1 MKRLIVLFMALWL
14 SAMTL
19 AWADSANP
27 NPVKMKQPD
36 GSTITLR
43 LHGDEFYSWVTSEDG
58 KTLYKKDAHGWWRP
72 AGKPQINRNAVSK
85 AKELRRQRD
94 EHFRKNSKDGLG
106 LGFGSNHFLI
116 ILVEWSDYKF
126 QNGAADYW
134 SRALGGT
141 NFTDNGSVGSAKDYY
156 KDASYG
162 AFTPNFDVYGP
173 VTLNRG
179 HLDFPEGDSPT
190 HHYNMARVS
199 LQEAIAQL
207 DATIDF
213 KQYDNNNDG
222 LVDNVFMIYPGYA
235 ASSGAE
241 NAIWP
246 HASSISQQTQDGVYV
261 ASYACSSELMGTSG
275 TALNGIG
282 TFCHEFGHVI
292 GLPDLYDIDYEENGT
307 ARHPG
312 NWNLMAGGNHNS
324 NGCIPARMST
334 IERYLLGYLTDS
346 DIVDLSTPGSKVLKT
361 LSEKKFYKLPTSNEG
376 EFFIPEVRDHSG
388 FDSPLPPGMIIY
400 HIDQS
405 QNNADGMTAKQRWD
419 YWDINSHANHPC
431 DYILTPDPEA
441 YNGWAYQY
449 YQLWV
454 FPKDEWNGYY
464 YNVTEYQPEA
474 WDGSKSFKL
483 SNIAYD
489 NGQATFTVSLGER
502 TVTGTVTNKASN
514 EAIQGAIVVVG
525 SQSQQAPGYNP
536 ISLAAARRNAI
547 VETKTNTDGKFNI
560 SLPEDAPQDLVIS
573 VFATDYL
580 SASENVSGRSIHKD
594 FALTPIIDQGQVNLS
609 RAVFPFYSGGR
620 WGSDQTGTNYTVA
633 QKFKASEITN
643 LVGGKIKSIS
653 YSSLAT
659 GEEIYVFVDFG
670 TSRRVIARK
679 VNNPSSAYYSN
690 AFSNTVDISDAD
702 ITIPANT
709 DVYIGYLVKNA
720 NNTYIVYSDG
730 TPAEEGS
737 FLMYYAF
744 STTEAGGSK
753 WCDVNKELGWNTNN
767 TMIGAVVEPKATM
780 NPNATLGE
788 LGVSY
793 IQVPSGTLT
802 AGSSFPLKLVSS
814 KSAKPTGITWY
825 FDGVQTSADSVTLTS
840 GKHIIKAKFK
850 VQDIYGAETEH
861 VLEVR
866 IEVQ

>member
-1 MKRLIVLFMALWL
+1 MALWL

-58 KTLYKKDAHGWWRP
+58 KTLYKKDANGWWRP
-72 AGKPQINRNAVSK
+72 AGKPQINRSAVAK
-85 AKELRRQRD
+85 ANNLRRQRD
-94 EHFRKNSKDGLG
+94 ERIRKNSQG

-126 QNGAADYW
+126 QDGASSYW
-134 SRALGGT
+134 PRALGGS
-141 NFTDNGSVGSAKDYY
+141 NFTDNGSVGSAKEYY
-156 KDASYG
+156 TEASYG
-162 AFTPNFDVYGP
+162 QFTPNFDVYGP
-173 VTLNRG
+173 ITISRG
-179 HLDFPEGDSPT
+179 HLDFPAGDSQEY
-190 HHYNMARVS
+190 HYS
-199 LQEAIAQL
+199 LAQESMKEALAIL
-207 DATIDF
+207 DGSIDF
-213 KQYDNNNDG
+213 SQYDNNHDG
-222 LVDNVFMIYPGYA
+222 YVDNVYMIYPGYA
-235 ASSGAE
+235 ASNGAQ

-246 HASSISQQTQDGVYV
+246 HASSIYYQTNDNVYV
-261 ASYACSSELMGTSG
+261 SSYACSAELLGSGPSSG
-275 TALNGIG
+275 TTLNGIG

-292 GLPDLYDIDYEENGT
+292 GLPDLYDIDYEENGS
-307 ARHPG
+307 ARNPSS
-312 NWNLMAGGNHNS
+312 WNLMAGGNHNS
-324 NGCIPARMST
+324 NGRIPARMCSL
-334 IERYLLGYLTDS
+334 ERMLLGYMTES
-346 DIVDLSTPGSKVLKT
+346 DIVDLGSLGTKT
-361 LSEKKFYKLPTSNEG
+361 IRDLSEKKYYKLPSSVDG
-376 EFFIPEVRDHSG
+376 EYFLMEVRNGSG
-388 FDSPLPPGMIIY
+388 FDSPLPAGMLIY

-405 QNNADGMTAKQRWD
+405 QNDAGGYTAKQRWD
-419 YWDINSHANHPC
+419 NWTVNQYGDHPC
-431 DYILTPDPEA
+431 DYIMTPDPSA
-441 YNGWAYQY
+441 YGGNADIY
-449 YQLWV
+449 YQLWT
-454 FPKDEWNGYY
+454 FPRDHWSTY
-464 YNVTEYQPEA
+464 YNVTEYEPEA
-474 WDGSKSFKL
+474 WDGAKPYKLANILYNKL
-483 SNIAYD
+483 SGSASFSVR
-489 NGQATFTVSLGER
+489 QGER
-502 TVTGTVTNKASN
+502 SVAGTVTNLSTKQPIHGATVIV
-514 EAIQGAIVVVG
+514 ATQGQLSSVN
-525 SQSQQAPGYNP
+525 NP
-536 ISLAAARRNAI
+536 ISLSVARKYAI
-547 VETKTNTDGKFNI
+547 GETKTDENGKYKFVLSANH
-560 SLPEDAPQDLVIS
+560 PENLTVY

-580 SASENVSGRSIHKD
+580 SASENVNGKAVHKD

-609 RAVFPFYSGGR
+609 KTVFPFYTGGV

-653 YSSLAT
+653 FSSRAT
-659 GEEIYVFVDFG
+659 GEEVYVFVDFG
-670 TSRRVIARK
+670 TSRRVLARK
-679 VNNPSSAYYSN
+679 VNNPSSAYYSS

-753 WCDVNKELGWNTNN
+753 WCDVNKDLGWNTNN
-767 TMIGAVVEPKATM
+767 TMIGAVVEPKTTI

-802 AGSSFPLKLVSS
+802 AGSNFPLKLVSS
-814 KSAKPTGITWY
+814 KSAKPINITWY
-825 FDGVQTSADSVTLTS
+825 FDGAQTGADSVTLTS
-840 GKHIIKAKFK
+840 GKHIIKAKFQVK
-850 VQDIYGAETEH
+850 DVYGVETDH